1 MVLRYSILLLSIS
14 LLFGCATTSSVKNA
28 PLSKGVSRTYE
39 ADFDEV
45 VKATRDAM
53 TDAGLEIEEAYEAD
67 KQTFVIIGKTGASG
81 FSWGEYARSVV
92 VERGNGNTMVR
103 VLTKKKLATN
113 VTAEGDYSD
122 EIFSSLDITL
132 R

>member
-1 MVLRYSILLLSIS
+1 MVLRYSILILSTS

-28 PLSKGVSRTYE
+28 PLSEGVSKTYE
-39 ADFDEV
+39 AGFDEV
-45 VKATRDAM
+45 IEATRDAM

-67 KQTFVIIGKTGASG
+67 DQTFVIIGKTGASG
-81 FSWGEYARSVV
+81 FTWGEYARSVV
-92 VERGNGNTMVR
+92 VEMGNGSTTVR

-122 EIFSSLDITL
+122 EIFSSLDITF